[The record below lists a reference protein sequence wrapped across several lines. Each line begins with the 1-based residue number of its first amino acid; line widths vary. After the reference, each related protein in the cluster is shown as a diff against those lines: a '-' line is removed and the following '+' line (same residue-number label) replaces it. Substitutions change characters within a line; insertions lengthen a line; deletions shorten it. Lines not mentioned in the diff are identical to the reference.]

1 MGGRILSMNGIVCR
15 RRDDAG
21 VELLPANRGVCVN
34 ALLLTAMLVVGTAC
48 GRVSHVDD
56 RSQPSLAVSS
66 ESPVRPVFS
75 EQLVCVIHTDELR
88 WQHMYRLDMA
98 QNQAE
103 FVGGFG
109 LRIVALRSQAM
120 GVYPDFVEAF
130 FPASDQVSDAEFKV
144 TIQRDD
150 LSYWIEVTPTGES
163 RADNSIPARLSGRC
177 SILDGRGFLTVQPKG
192 AQVRQTLRNHDK
204 AMAAATRL

>member
-1 MGGRILSMNGIVCR
+1 MNGIVCR
-15 RRDDAG
+15 RREDAG

-34 ALLLTAMLVVGTAC
+34 ALLFTAMLVVGTAC

-75 EQLVCVIHTDELR
+75 EQLVCVVHTDELR

-109 LRIVALRSQAM
+109 LRIVALRSQA
-120 GVYPDFVEAF
+120 
-130 FPASDQVSDAEFKV
+130 
-144 TIQRDD
+144 
-150 LSYWIEVTPTGES
+150 
-163 RADNSIPARLSGRC
+163 NGR
-177 SILDGRGFLTVQPKG
+177 VP
-192 AQVRQTLRNHDK
+192 
-204 AMAAATRL
+204 

>member
-1 MGGRILSMNGIVCR
+1 MNGIFHR
-15 RRDDAG
+15 RSHDAG
-21 VELLPANRGVCVN
+21 VELLRSNRGVFVN
-34 ALLLTAMLVVGTAC
+34 VLLLTAMLVVGAAC

-56 RSQPSLAVSS
+56 RSQLSLAVSS

-88 WQHMYRLDMA
+88 WRHMYRLDMA

-109 LRIVALRSQAM
+109 QRIVALRSQAM

-130 FPASDQVSDAEFKV
+130 FPASDQVNDAEFKV
-144 TIQRDD
+144 TIQRED
-150 LSYWIEVTPTGES
+150 LSYWIEVAPTEES
-163 RADNSIPARLSGRC
+163 RTDNPIPARLSGLC

-192 AQVRQTLRNHDK
+192 AQVRLTLRNHDK